1 MSTPFDDLVARMDAA
16 MIVVTVA
23 VDGER
28 DGCLVGFHSQASIEP
43 PRYAVWLSKANRT
56 CTIARHAHH
65 LAVHV
70 LGEDQHALAE
80 LFGGETGD
88 EVDKL
93 AAVSWEPGP
102 GGVPL
107 LTECPN
113 RFVGRVIES
122 AEGTGDHILWILDP
136 TDATAADS
144 PPPLRLSAAVGIEPG
159 HPA

>member
-1 MSTPFDDLVARMDAA
+1 MPTPFDDLVARMDTA

-43 PRYAVWLSKANRT
+43 PRYAVWLSKVNRT
-56 CTIARHAHH
+56 STIARRAHH
-65 LAVHV
+65 LAVH
-70 LGEDQHALAE
+70 LLAEDQHELAE

-88 EVDKL
+88 ELDKL
-93 AAVSWEPGP
+93 ASVAWEPGP

-107 LTECPN
+107 LTDCPN
-113 RFVGRVIES
+113 RFVGRVVES
-122 AEGTGDHILWILDP
+122 GEGIGDHILCVLDP
-136 TDATAADS
+136 RDARSDD
-144 PPPLRLSAAVGIEPG
+144 PPPALRLSAAVDIEPG